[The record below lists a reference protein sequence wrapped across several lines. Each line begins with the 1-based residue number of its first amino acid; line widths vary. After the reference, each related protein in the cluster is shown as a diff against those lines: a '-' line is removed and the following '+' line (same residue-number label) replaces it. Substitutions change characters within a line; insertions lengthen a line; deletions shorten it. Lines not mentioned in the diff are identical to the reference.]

1 MENSKFSLNNR
12 IKSFKFA
19 FNGIKTLL
27 KNEHNSRI
35 HLVFAILVIAFSF
48 LFNITP
54 IQWSLVIFAI
64 AIVFAAE
71 IFNSAIELICNRISL
86 ENENIIKKIKD
97 LSAAAVLVC
106 SIAAAIVG
114 LIIFVPY
121 TLNFVSNFFLD

>member
-1 MENSKFSLNNR
+1 MENSKFSLKNR
-12 IKSFKFA
+12 LKSFIFA
-19 FNGIKTLL
+19 FNGLKILF

-35 HLVFAILVIAFSF
+35 HLVFAIIVIAFSF
-48 LFNITP
+48 LFKISP

-106 SIAAAIVG
+106 SIAAAIIG
-114 LIIFVPY
+114 LIIFIPY
-121 TLNFVSNFFLD
+121 IFNFINAFFK